1 MPEFKMSTWM
11 FKSGRQ
17 RNSSPDRTMDS
28 LTIPSNFQSTTKPRA
43 TTGNNNENLKSI
55 RSVVLGKDGVGKSAF
70 TVRLLTKRYIGEYD
84 STLEETYRH
93 RVEVDGQKILLE
105 ILDTAGQN
113 SVEKIDAC
121 SSADVYFVLYSTT
134 DRSSFREA
142 ALITKYLLETR
153 NVNRA
158 AIFLIAT
165 KKDLKYEQDVTEY
178 EGRLLAMELGCEFY
192 TISSYEGFDGT
203 QDVLRGSL
211 RFSLNNKGN
220 GSKSPLMTRMRK
232 GLKHRSH
239 TSSPTPQVI
248 ENRDRTSTL

>member
-1 MPEFKMSTWM
+1 MKYFSVTTNKLM
-11 FKSGRQ
+11 FFIS
-17 RNSSPDRTMDS
+17 
-28 LTIPSNFQSTTKPRA
+28 
-43 TTGNNNENLKSI
+43 
-55 RSVVLGKDGVGKSAF
+55 
-70 TVRLLTKRYIGEYD
+70 
-84 STLEETYRH
+84 
-93 RVEVDGQKILLE
+93 
-105 ILDTAGQN
+105 QN

-232 GLKHRSH
+232 GLKHKSH